1 MTNEIMINE
10 VAISAIIGGL
20 IALIIN
26 NIYRRYSSA
35 RKLNLIRLALLDYSS
50 KIGIHKSYRYL
61 QDLDSVKE
69 CIALFGN
76 NDMQPKNTSVDD
88 MPMYNSEIFK
98 SIAIE
103 ELRRVAYNT
112 DNFIRILD
120 IQFAKDYHREHMP
133 YDLFVKF
140 RENVDK
146 YIMKLG
152 VPVEEEL
159 PFVNNSPL
167 IKKLRNNILN
177 DIEMVSKR
185 GKTTHNQYKKLV
197 KHLSGNN
204 LKWIVKYIK
213 RQ

>member
-50 KIGIHKSYRYL
+50 KIGIHKSHLYL
-61 QDLDSVKE
+61 QDLDTMKE
-69 CIALFGN
+69 CITLFGN

-88 MPMYNSEIFK
+88 MPMYNSAIFK
-98 SIAIE
+98 SIATG
-103 ELRRVAYNT
+103 ELRRVAYDS
-112 DNFIRILD
+112 DNFIRMLD
-120 IQFAKDYHREHMP
+120 ISYATDYHREHMP

-140 RENVDK
+140 REDVDK
-146 YIMKLG
+146 YIMKEK
-152 VPVEEEL
+152 VPIEKE
-159 PFVNNSPL
+159 FSYINNSPI
-167 IKKLRNNILN
+167 IKKLRNNTIN
-177 DIEMVSKR
+177 NIEMISKR

-204 LKWIVKYIK
+204 LIWIVKYIK